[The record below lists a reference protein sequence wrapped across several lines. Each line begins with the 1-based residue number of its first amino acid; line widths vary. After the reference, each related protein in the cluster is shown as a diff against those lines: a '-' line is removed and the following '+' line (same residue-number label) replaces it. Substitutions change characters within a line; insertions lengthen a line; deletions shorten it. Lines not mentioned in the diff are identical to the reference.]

1 MSKYIQITANQ
12 IKNLTTNRLLNIFR
26 INRKYLFNTLNNF
39 GYDTSKCYNSVNWNF
54 ANDELYYH
62 LEFNTIYSLNED
74 IKKELNK
81 RKINE

>member
-1 MSKYIQITANQ
+1 MSKYIQITANR

-39 GYDTSKCYNSVNWNF
+39 GYDTSKGYNSVNWNF
-54 ANDELYYH
+54 ANDELYRH